1 MKNAHPGFLAILALS
16 LPLPL
21 MAANIENG
29 AELHFDDCTGCHQEE
44 VYTREN
50 RVVGSLEHLGR
61 QVRFC
66 RDAVGAQWFDD
77 DVEDV
82 IAYLNRT
89 YYRFE

>member
-1 MKNAHPGFLAILALS
+1 MKTLNLGLLAMLM

-21 MAANIENG
+21 AAVDIEHG
-29 AELHFDDCTGCHQEE
+29 EELHFDDCTGCHQEE

-50 RVVGSLEHLGR
+50 RVVGSLERLGR

-66 RDAVGAQWFDD
+66 RDTVGAQWFDE

-82 IAYLNRT
+82 IAFLNQA

>member
-1 MKNAHPGFLAILALS
+1 MKI
-16 LPLPL
+16 LPLIFPVML
-21 MAANIENG
+21 APMVLQAADIENG
-29 AELHFDDCTGCHQEE
+29 EELHFDDCTGCHQEE

-50 RVVGSLEHLGR
+50 RVVNSLDRLGR

-66 RDAVGAQWFDD
+66 RDTVGAQWFDE

-82 IAYLNRT
+82 IAYLNQA